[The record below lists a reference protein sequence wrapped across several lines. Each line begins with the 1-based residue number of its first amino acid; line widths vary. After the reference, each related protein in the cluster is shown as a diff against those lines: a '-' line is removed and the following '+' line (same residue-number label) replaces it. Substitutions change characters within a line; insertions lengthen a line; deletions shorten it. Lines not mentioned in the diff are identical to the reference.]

1 MKRDGIYVTVATKVK
16 FKISRSL
23 VQCGGEKEMT
33 EKDGTA
39 GGTNENDGNYT
50 HG

>member
-1 MKRDGIYVTVATKVK
+1 MKRDGIYVTVAIIVK
-16 FKISRSL
+16 FKISR
-23 VQCGGEKEMT
+23 GGEKEMT

-50 HG
+50 HTAN